1 MNRVEMS
8 NMGDVSIILC
18 MNVTRDREKGTITI
32 HQKDYTEDV
41 VQRYGMKGCNPAYT
55 PGVGPELSM
64 N

>member
-1 MNRVEMS
+1 MKRFEMS

-18 MNVTRDREKGTITI
+18 MNVTRDREKETITI